1 MKGYN
6 IPKHYEVPG
15 EQWAKTQEVG
25 TRDKLCAY
33 NENNDFFTEIGK
45 NSS

>member
-15 EQWAKTQEVG
+15 GQWAKTQEVG

-33 NENNDFFTEIGK
+33 NENNDYLQK
-45 NSS
+45 